1 MDEQHRR
8 REILHDLLG
17 RGPIESQ
24 EKLAELLG
32 RHGIKA
38 TQATI
43 SRDLREIGAVKGPDG
58 YVLPVLNP
66 TGNELGLERALRG
79 FVKNVDRGATLVV
92 IRTGPG
98 HAQLVALELDR
109 SPPQGII
116 GTIAGDDTI
125 FIATRSERAA
135 VQLVHRLRSLGGLA

>member
-8 REILHDLLG
+8 RDLIQDLLG
-17 RGPIESQ
+17 RGPVESQ
-24 EKLAELLG
+24 EKLSEVLSRQG
-32 RHGIKA
+32 VRA

-58 YVLPVLNP
+58 YVLPASNP
-66 TGNELGLERALRG
+66 VASELGLERALRG
-79 FVKNVDRGATLVV
+79 FVRNVDRGATMVV
-92 IRTGPG
+92 LKTGPG

-109 SPPQGII
+109 SPPAGVI

-125 FIATRSERAA
+125 FLATRSERAA

>member
-8 REILHDLLG
+8 RELIADVLA
-17 RGPIESQ
+17 RGPVESQ
-24 EKLAELLG
+24 EKLTEMLAK
-32 RHGIKA
+32 HGVRA

-58 YVLPVLNP
+58 YVLPTVP
-66 TGNELGLERALRG
+66 PPGSEIGLERALKG
-79 FVKNVDRGATLVV
+79 FVKGVDRGATLVV
-92 IRTGPG
+92 LKTGPG
-98 HAQLVALELDR
+98 HAPLVAAELDKT
-109 SPPQGII
+109 PPAGVI

-135 VQLVHRLRSLGGLA
+135 VQLVQRLRTLGGLA

>member
-8 REILHDLLG
+8 RELIIDLLG
-17 RGPIESQ
+17 RGPVESQ
-24 EKLAELLG
+24 ERLSETLSRQG
-32 RHGIKA
+32 VKA

-58 YVLPVLNP
+58 YVLPAAQP
-66 TGNELGLERALRG
+66 SGIELGLERALKG
-79 FVKNVDRGATLVV
+79 FVKGVDRGATLVV
-92 IRTGPG
+92 LRTGPG
-98 HAQLVALELDR
+98 HAALVALELDR
-109 SPPQGII
+109 SPPNGVI

-135 VQLVHRLRSLGGLA
+135 VQLLHRLRTLGGLI